1 MVWFAH
7 HRTAENGALSHNHH
21 TTALLPPPARAVLMS
36 HKDKHTSKH
45 AAKKAAILAR
55 NKKHT
60 LINEQADFHED
71 NRALQRKFEEG
82 VVDSLTAAPAPTGTD
97 GDVVWSAKLQ
107 EVRNRLSGKKRMA
120 SDRWN
125 RFAGTA
131 GGGGRGR

>member
-1 MVWFAH
+1 
-7 HRTAENGALSHNHH
+7 
-21 TTALLPPPARAVLMS
+21 MS
-36 HKDKHTSKH
+36 HKDKHPSKH

-71 NRALQRKFEEG
+71 SQRLERERDEAVRQAQVAESAVG
-82 VVDSLTAAPAPTGTD
+82 SD
-97 GDVVWSAKLQ
+97 GEVVWSARLQ
-107 EVRNRLSGKKRMA
+107 DVRNKLNGKKRMA
-120 SDRWN
+120 NDRWN